1 MADLK
6 VEFPSPCSENWEQMA
21 PRGCHRHCAACDK
34 VIHDLTALTIDEAEA
49 LLAREDEVC
58 VRAAIGPGGV
68 IALKPSGR
76 NTGRRMVAA
85 AGASLALAAAA
96 CQTVPPAA
104 EPPSYAISGTF
115 NQYTVKS
122 VTLYPG
128 KGKSLRRKPD
138 RTSGS
143 VTFNGLAPGTYSLV
157 ITGDCGYTAVLDNV
171 TIVDRS
177 VTVSERAF
185 DENVGQGCPIIV
197 GLMRPADRP
206 DLG

>member
-1 MADLK
+1 MADLT

-34 VIHDLTALTIDEAEA
+34 VIHDLAALTFEEAEA
-49 LLAREDEVC
+49 LLVSEDEVC
-58 VRAAIGPGGV
+58 VRAEIGRGGV
-68 IALKPSGR
+68 IALKPTAR
-76 NTGRRMVAA
+76 NGGRRIVAA
-85 AGASLALAAAA
+85 AGVSLALATAA

-104 EPPSYAISGTF
+104 EPPSYAISGAF
-115 NQYTVKS
+115 NQDTVNS

-138 RTSGS
+138 RRTGS

-157 ITGDCGYTAVLDNV
+157 IAGDCGDTAVLDNV

-177 VTVSERAF
+177 VTVSTEAF
-185 DENVGQGCPIIV
+185 EEEYEYSCPIIV
-197 GLMRPADRP
+197 GRIRPADRP
-206 DLG
+206 ERG